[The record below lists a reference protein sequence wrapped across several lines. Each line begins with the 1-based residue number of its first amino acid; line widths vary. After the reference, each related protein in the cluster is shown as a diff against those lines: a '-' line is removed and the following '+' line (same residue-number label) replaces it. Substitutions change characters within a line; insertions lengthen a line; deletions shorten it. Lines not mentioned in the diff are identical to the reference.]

1 MPVKIDQPK
10 LGFMKRT
17 VVKNCKNKSGF
28 EPLSSRRVG
37 GTLTLVVRPRK
48 KKNYVCLHLET
59 CDTLDGTEDAWISGE
74 VNCSP
79 DTSST
84 TSTPTTTPTT
94 SPPRA
99 SGQVLW
105 ISEDRVVRLG
115 NN

>member
-1 MPVKIDQPK
+1 MI
-10 LGFMKRT
+10 
-17 VVKNCKNKSGF
+17 
-28 EPLSSRRVG
+28 
-37 GTLTLVVRPRK
+37 RPQ
-48 KKNYVCLHLET
+48 KKNYVCLPLET

-74 VNCSP
+74 VRCSP

-84 TSTPTTTPTT
+84 TPTPTTSATPTT
-94 SPPRA
+94 SPPQA